1 MKKTIL
7 ITGGGGFIGSHLCSF
22 LSNENY
28 NLIVIDDLSS
38 GKISR
43 LLPEAKFIKSRV
55 QDVNIHELPKQIDI
69 IFHLGEYSR
78 VENSFNDPDAV
89 IKNNQ
94 NSCSSALKIARMTAA
109 KFIYSGSSTK
119 FGDNGYNK
127 YDSPYA
133 LSKYLNTELV
143 NQYCRW
149 FEMKYAIAYFY
160 NVYGPGENASGEF
173 ATVIAKFID
182 RAKKN
187 QCLEITS
194 PGTQQ
199 RNFTHIDDTVR
210 GLSMIADKGQGDD
223 YGIASDESY
232 SIIEVAKQIST
243 NITLTPAKRGNRKF
257 AQVNSHKTKQLGW
270 MPRENLKDYIKRQ
283 TT

>member
-1 MKKTIL
+1 MKKNVL
-7 ITGGGGFIGSHLCSF
+7 VTGGAGFIGSHLCSF
-22 LSNENY
+22 LSNANK

-38 GKISR
+38 GKNSR
-43 LLPEAKFIKSRV
+43 LLPETKFIKSKV
-55 QDVNIHELPKQIDI
+55 QDVNTNELPKKIDV

-89 IKNNQ
+89 IKNNL
-94 NSCSSALKIARMTAA
+94 NSCSSALKIARMTGA

-119 FGDNGYNK
+119 FGDNGSNK

-149 FEMKYAIAYFY
+149 FAMKYAIAYFY
-160 NVYGPGENASGEF
+160 NVYGPGENATGEF

-182 RAKKN
+182 RARKH
-187 QCLEITS
+187 QDLEITL
-194 PGTQQ
+194 PGSQQ

-210 GLSMIADKGQGDD
+210 GLSVIAEKGQGDD

-232 SIIEVAKQIST
+232 SIIDVAKQISP
-243 NITLTPAKRGNRKF
+243 NITFTPAKRGNRKF
-257 AQVNSHKTKQLGW
+257 AQVNNHKTKQLGW
-270 MPRENLKDYIKRQ
+270 MPQENLNDYIKKQ
-283 TT
+283 IT